1 MAQPRRQTPFLVGL
15 VLILAALPVG
25 WFVFLRQPPPPP
37 PRPAP
42 PPVAVPAPTEKKP
55 LELEFTEVSGT
66 VEVQH
71 PDGTWR
77 PATVGAALR
86 RNEKVRTQDGS
97 YAMLIGG
104 EAVEVRMDPGTEIS
118 VEALTESVSRILLG
132 KGMATAVV
140 RPGQRHTFEVKAAN
154 ADAVATL
161 EQSGAFTMSNN
172 GQGTVAVGT
181 REGEVTLLGQGKVV
195 IVRAGQ
201 QAVIRPGQAPSEPAT
216 VPSSLLLKVDWPVER
231 TRRERELLVRG
242 QTVPGS
248 RVEVDGVTVAP
259 DAQGHFERKVV
270 LREGRNTVDVRAVGV
285 GAVGGVDGGVK
296 RIEQRD
302 KQDVVVD
309 TTPPPLKT
317 DPDIWNQA
325 NNDSR

>member
-1 MAQPRRQTPFLVGL
+1 MADPHPPRRQTRFLVGL
-15 VLILAALPVG
+15 VLILATLPVG
-25 WFVFLRQPPPPP
+25 WFVFLRQPPPSPP
-37 PRPAP
+37 PPPPPAP
-42 PPVAVPAPTEKKP
+42 IAVAAPVAKKP
-55 LELEFTEVSGT
+55 LELEITEVSGT
-66 VEVQH
+66 VEVLH

-77 PATVGAALR
+77 RATVGTALR
-86 RNEKVRTQDGS
+86 RNEKVRTDDGA

-118 VEALTESVSRILLG
+118 VEELTESVSRILLAS
-132 KGMATAVV
+132 GMATAVV

-172 GQGTVAVGT
+172 GRGTVAVGT

-201 QAVIRPGQAPSEPAT
+201 QSVIRPGQAPSEPAA
-216 VPSSLLLKVDWPVER
+216 VPGSLLLKVDWPVDR

-242 QTVPGS
+242 QTEPGS
-248 RVEVDGVTVAP
+248 RVEVDGVTVTP
-259 DAQGHFERKVV
+259 DAQGHFERKVS

-285 GAVGGVDGGVK
+285 GRTQHRASK
-296 RIEQRD
+296 E
-302 KQDVVVD
+302 VVVD
-309 TTPPPLKT
+309 STPPALKT
-317 DPDIWNQA
+317 NTQDIWNQA
-325 NNDSR
+325 NDASP

>member
-1 MAQPRRQTPFLVGL
+1 MAHPRPPRRQAPFLVGL

-37 PRPAP
+37 PP
-42 PPVAVPAPTEKKP
+42 PPEPVVVAAPAEKKP
-55 LELEFTEVSGT
+55 LELEITEVSGT
-66 VEVQH
+66 VEVL
-71 PDGTWR
+71 GTNGDWH
-77 PATVGAALR
+77 AAKVGTALR

-118 VEALTESVSRILLG
+118 VEELTDSVSRILLDN
-132 KGMATAVV
+132 GMATAVV
-140 RPGQRHTFEVKAAN
+140 RPGQRHTFEVRATN

-161 EQSGAFTMSNN
+161 DKAGAFTMSNN
-172 GQGTVAVGT
+172 GKGTVAVGT
-181 REGEVTLLGQGKVV
+181 REGEVTLLGKGKVV

-201 QAVIRPGQAPSEPAT
+201 QAVIRPGQAPSEPAP
-216 VPSSLLLKVDWPVER
+216 VPSSLLLKVDWPVDR
-231 TRRERELLVRG
+231 TRRERELVVRG
-242 QTVPGS
+242 QTDPGS
-248 RVEVDGVTVAP
+248 RVEVDGVTVTP
-259 DAQGHFERKVV
+259 DAQGHFERKVA
-270 LREGRNTVDVRAVGV
+270 LREGHNTVDVRAVGV
-285 GAVGGVDGGVK
+285 G

-302 KQDVVVD
+302 RQELVVD

-317 DPDIWNQA
+317 DTQDIWNQA

>member
-1 MAQPRRQTPFLVGL
+1 MAQPPPSRRQTPFLVGL
-15 VLILAALPVG
+15 VLILAALPLG
-25 WFVFLRQPPPPP
+25 WFVFLRQPPP
-37 PRPAP
+37 AP
-42 PPVAVPAPTEKKP
+42 PPPPPPPVVTAPAAKKP
-55 LELEFTEVSGT
+55 LELEITEVSGT
-66 VEVQH
+66 VEVLGA
-71 PDGTWR
+71 DGTWQL
-77 PATVGAALR
+77 AKVGTALR
-86 RNEKVRTQDGS
+86 QNEKVRTEDGS

-132 KGMATAVV
+132 SGMATAIV

-161 EQSGAFTMSNN
+161 EQAGAFTMSNN
-172 GQGTVAVGT
+172 GKGTVAVGT

-201 QAVIRPGQAPSEPAT
+201 QAVIRPGQAPSEPAP
-216 VPSSLLLKVDWPVER
+216 VPSSLLLKVDWPADR
-231 TRRERELLVRG
+231 TRRERELVVRG
-242 QTVPGS
+242 QTDPGS
-248 RVEVDGVTVAP
+248 RVEVGGVTVTP

-270 LREGRNTVDVRAVGV
+270 LREGHNTVDVRAVGV
-285 GAVGGVDGGVK
+285 G

-317 DPDIWNQA
+317 DTQDIWNQA

>member
-1 MAQPRRQTPFLVGL
+1 MADPHPPRRQTRFLVGL

-25 WFVFLRQPPPPP
+25 WFVFLRQPPPSPP
-37 PRPAP
+37 PPPPPAP
-42 PPVAVPAPTEKKP
+42 IAVAAPVAKKP
-55 LELEFTEVSGT
+55 LELEITEVSGT
-66 VEVQH
+66 VEVLH

-77 PATVGAALR
+77 RATVGTALR
-86 RNEKVRTQDGS
+86 RNEKVRTDDGA

-118 VEALTESVSRILLG
+118 VEELTESVSRILLAS
-132 KGMATAVV
+132 GMATAVV

-172 GQGTVAVGT
+172 GRGTVAVGT

-201 QAVIRPGQAPSEPAT
+201 QAVIRPGQAPSEPTA
-216 VPSSLLLKVDWPVER
+216 VPGSLLLKVDWPVGR

-242 QTVPGS
+242 QTEPGS
-248 RVEVDGVTVAP
+248 RVEVDGVTVTP
-259 DAQGHFERKVV
+259 DAQGHFERKVS
-270 LREGRNTVDVRAVGV
+270 LREGRNTVDVRAIGV
-285 GAVGGVDGGVK
+285 GRTQHSASQ
-296 RIEQRD
+296 E
-302 KQDVVVD
+302 VVVD
-309 TTPPPLKT
+309 STPPALKT
-317 DPDIWNQA
+317 DTQDIWNQA
-325 NNDSR
+325 NDASP